1 MARLAI
7 LFVLIAAGL
16 AGCGATKLV
25 EGAPTKFKPPDG
37 WFTVETHEP
46 GGLHVPVAWA
56 SNVPFVDDP
65 ADRPFPDRTVE
76 GLSADGIV
84 VEAVGPWVY
93 TGDETV
99 PTVDFPLRVSD
110 LYCDADGYEGQPAPN
125 VSSCNLAAR
134 LRSGEIFNA
143 RVFFGRNE
151 PTPEMTAQANDVL
164 ATLAVSPSASWTRAP
179 NPAPPDALV
188 TFRNTGAYK
197 RAVAR
202 IATALVRSP
211 GRLADQPHLN
221 LSNPTVSPLALELR
235 CTVSWAVIVEPSEPV
250 RRRLKVE

>member
-7 LFVLIAAGL
+7 LVVLIAAGS

-134 LRSGEIFNA
+134 LPSGEIFNA

-164 ATLAVSPSASWTRAP
+164 ATLAVSPSAS
-179 NPAPPDALV
+179 
-188 TFRNTGAYK
+188 
-197 RAVAR
+197 
-202 IATALVRSP
+202 
-211 GRLADQPHLN
+211 
-221 LSNPTVSPLALELR
+221 
-235 CTVSWAVIVEPSEPV
+235 
-250 RRRLKVE
+250 